1 MQKIVPREIVLPE
14 TKPETEWLRG
24 RAVRKVSP
32 QRKHA
37 VLQLWLGAGL
47 RAWAHGRGP
56 VGSEWRFRVV
66 PPGEVIR
73 PLVPDLSFLA
83 YDRMSNATEAD
94 WDAPL
99 VAPNA
104 AVEIRS
110 PGDRSADLDDKVAT
124 LLRAGTHVVIV
135 VDPRTRT
142 VLAIDRESKRT
153 FSLADTFEHAAL
165 PGFQFSLAEMF
176 AELDLDTPRTAP

>member
-1 MQKIVPREIVLPE
+1 MVKINHGEIVLPE

-24 RAVRKVSP
+24 RAVQKVSP

-37 VLQLWLGAGL
+37 VIQLWLGERL
-47 RAWAHGRGP
+47 RAWARERGQ
-56 VGSEWRFRVV
+56 VGSEWRFRIA

-83 YDRMSNATEAD
+83 YERMPNATEEE

-99 VAPNA
+99 TAPDA

-110 PGDRSADLDDKVAT
+110 PGDRRADLEDKIAT
-124 LLRAGTHVVIV
+124 LLRAGSRLVIV

-142 VLAIDRESKRT
+142 VTAWDAHGAHV
-153 FSLADTFEHAAL
+153 FSDTADFEHPVL
-165 PGFQFSLAEMF
+165 PGFTFSIMEMF
-176 AELDLDTPRTAP
+176 AELKIEPPG